1 MKDLILSRIQRPE
14 TLKEK
19 IVRTDYINCK
29 NLVFQNHNKDFFFL
43 SKLGKRD
50 QAVYD
55 KGLISLSPK
64 GCHKSTR

>member
-29 NLVFQNHNKDFFFL
+29 NFVFQKNNKDFFL
-43 SKLGKRD
+43 KQTKKKRSG
-50 QAVYD
+50 Y
-55 KGLISLSPK
+55 I
-64 GCHKSTR
+64 